1 MNLHQL
7 PCTISPIP
15 VPECRA
21 QSLIT
26 LDCQQGDRHKVVPPL
41 QGIAAAAVLLDEPA
55 YRPAV
60 LMGLTFSIGGVDV
73 PLAEAAA
80 SALLR
85 HSSAGEKKQ

>member
-1 MNLHQL
+1 M
-7 PCTISPIP
+7 
-15 VPECRA
+15 
-21 QSLIT
+21 
-26 LDCQQGDRHKVVPPL
+26 L

-80 SALLR
+80 SALLNN
-85 HSSAGEKKQ
+85 SSPGMIASLYRRSSPEACLTRPRLEDVGSANLA